1 VGGAIA
7 GRLSVPIPCGGP
19 FTAGNEETLI
29 QLLMRDRGS
38 NPPNHAMK
46 TGTEVAIDWDEDKRE
61 VNLTDP
67 YLRFF
72 LRWQVRSRQQLN
84 KPLFAL

>member
-1 VGGAIA
+1 
-7 GRLSVPIPCGGP
+7 
-19 FTAGNEETLI
+19 
-29 QLLMRDRGS
+29 
-38 NPPNHAMK
+38 MK